1 MDQPDENHILKLLT
15 YLGSV
20 PGFGNVI
27 YLGSQMSYVPY
38 VQLEWEKQSAIYILP
53 SISSN
58 MTKVLKKIVSIIL
71 ALYPFYLD
79 WLRVAT
85 TRIHP
90 YYFIL
95 FKVFEFNNQHQFNA
109 NNNNS
114 KHCFSSQFTE
124 LCITVLNFHFIK
136 GSY

>member
-1 MDQPDENHILKLLT
+1 MDQPDEIHILKLLT

-79 WLRVAT
+79 WLWVAT

-90 YYFIL
+90 YYFTRL
-95 FKVFEFNNQHQFNA
+95 FHTFQSVWIQQSTSIQCK
-109 NNNNS
+109 
-114 KHCFSSQFTE
+114 
-124 LCITVLNFHFIK
+124 
-136 GSY
+136 